1 MTNLSVSEKLALEEV
16 FECLKDKNYRKINV
30 INKRLFV
37 YRMMRILIS
46 TRRKILHVKR

>member
-16 FECLKDKNYRKINV
+16 FECLKDENLVVSKA

-37 YRMMRILIS
+37 YRLMRLWF
-46 TRRKILHVKR
+46 RRAESFYM